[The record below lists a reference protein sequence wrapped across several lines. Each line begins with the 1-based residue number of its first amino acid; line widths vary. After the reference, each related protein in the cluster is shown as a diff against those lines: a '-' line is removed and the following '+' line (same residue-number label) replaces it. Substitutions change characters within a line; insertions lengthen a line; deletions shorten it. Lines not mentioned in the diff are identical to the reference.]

1 MRIAAGII
9 GLLALGLGLGL
20 GQARA
25 CDVRVES
32 AWIRQPPPRAA
43 ALAGFAT
50 LVNTGKQAHRIVA
63 AESTVAGMVMFHETR
78 MQGDLATMRELSE
91 VPVPAGGKAELAPG
105 GRHLMLMALRST
117 PRAGDHIT
125 ITLVDESGCRIA
137 GDFVVRA
144 Q

>member
-91 VPVPAGGKAELAPG
+91 VPVPAAWK
-105 GRHLMLMALRST
+105 
-117 PRAGDHIT
+117 
-125 ITLVDESGCRIA
+125 
-137 GDFVVRA
+137 
-144 Q
+144 